1 MAGDTISDCNG
12 DEPIKPLDSGNG
24 DEPIKP
30 LDSGN
35 GDEPTKP
42 LDSRNGANKEIQEPN
57 YDEEALRKYQ
67 SEGFGQNAF
76 GHYFNPHEN
85 DFDENYNP
93 VEDEDYNQRVKNE
106 NEALQRYQNEG
117 FGQNAFGHY
126 FNPSKNEFDAEYD
139 PRTDKAFNKGLDK
152 PENANTKELN
162 KPENVDNKTIENSN
176 NDENVKIPERQSV
189 PTPQKTVSSTTS
201 KPKKITGSRGRAG
214 KMTLGDRVKGAGRA
228 SWATYKQAGKGFIR
242 GAKQGVRKAPGVVAG
257 AMIGGTAAV
266 VGASLGLAAGDP
278 SKALSY
284 GGAGAVAGGTLG
296 KRTFTISPRS
306 GQQSAEKIAAER
318 AFYGDKYDDHVAEKN
333 MKKWRRDDEKR
344 QELERYLGA
353 EKVKALYKGNKDAKI
368 NEYLKNEITDAK
380 DIAALEQL
388 QEKKKV
394 SFNDALVFYDAHSRY
409 GDIPNGDVKKRKE
422 IKADYAEKFEQRGTS
437 KEVADKKAQDILDMT
452 HEFDSI
458 KKDLNK
464 A

>member
-1 MAGDTISDCNG
+1 
-12 DEPIKPLDSGNG
+12 
-24 DEPIKP
+24 
-30 LDSGN
+30 
-35 GDEPTKP
+35 
-42 LDSRNGANKEIQEPN
+42 
-57 YDEEALRKYQ
+57 
-67 SEGFGQNAF
+67 
-76 GHYFNPHEN
+76 
-85 DFDENYNP
+85 
-93 VEDEDYNQRVKNE
+93 
-106 NEALQRYQNEG
+106 
-117 FGQNAFGHY
+117 
-126 FNPSKNEFDAEYD
+126 
-139 PRTDKAFNKGLDK
+139 
-152 PENANTKELN
+152 
-162 KPENVDNKTIENSN
+162 
-176 NDENVKIPERQSV
+176 
-189 PTPQKTVSSTTS
+189 
-201 KPKKITGSRGRAG
+201 
-214 KMTLGDRVKGAGRA
+214 
-228 SWATYKQAGKGFIR
+228 
-242 GAKQGVRKAPGVVAG
+242 
-257 AMIGGTAAV
+257 
-266 VGASLGLAAGDP
+266 
-278 SKALSY
+278 
-284 GGAGAVAGGTLG
+284 
-296 KRTFTISPRS
+296 
-306 GQQSAEKIAAER
+306 
-318 AFYGDKYDDHVAEKN
+318 